1 MSLHTLLN
9 SLIAG
14 VVSDALLATLGLLLF
29 DTETLRRRVVR
40 LFGVRL
46 DRSFVRVRSRSQVVK
61 IFNELFVS
69 NSVGAGG
76 RILLMS
82 NTGGYPEF
90 DPFPRLVE
98 LSAHQS
104 LEVVAAVTAQTV
116 RSYYAER
123 PGVLRTLVT
132 ATNVQLY
139 VFDDLTPYR
148 FRIGVNTDINKG
160 FFCAY
165 YGHED
170 DRVYLDGLASYNP
183 IMIEALE
190 AMFRG
195 LIARG
200 VEVTGRYLDGLD

>member
-14 VVSDALLATLGLLLF
+14 VVSGAVLATLGLLLF
-29 DTETLRRRVVR
+29 DTETLRRRVAR

-46 DRSFVRVRSRSQVVK
+46 DRSFARVRSRSQVVK

-69 NSVGAGG
+69 NSVG
-76 RILLMS
+76 
-82 NTGGYPEF
+82 YPEF

-104 LEVVAAVTAQTV
+104 LEIVAAVTSQTV
-116 RSYYAER
+116 RSYYADR
-123 PGVLRTLVT
+123 PGVLRTLVA

-200 VEVTGRYLDGLD
+200 VEVSSQYLDGLD